1 MRALVCETLGPVN
14 SHRVQEIP
22 DPVPGK
28 RQVAVRVHACGVNF
42 ADTLIV
48 QGKYQERPEL
58 PFVPG
63 SEVAGEVI
71 ALGEGVKGIA
81 LGQRV
86 MALTS
91 VGGFAEIAL
100 AAADT
105 LIPLPD
111 GIDFTDAAAFTVAYG
126 TSHVALETRA
136 QLKAGETLII
146 NGASGGVGLTAL
158 EIGKMMGATV
168 IGLAS
173 TEEKRALVAERGA
186 DHVFDVA
193 DPDLRDKVKALGGAD
208 VGYDVVGGEAFN
220 TMLRCMKFEGRLLTV
235 GFASGEIPQVP
246 ANLLLVKN
254 ISVVGVYWGSYA
266 RNNPSVLMKS
276 LVRLTQWLKEG
287 QLRPHVSA
295 VYSLDEATK
304 GLEALANRQSVGK
317 VVIKP

>member
-208 VGYDVVGGEAFN
+208 VGYDAVGGDAFN

-276 LVRLTQWLKEG
+276 LVQLTQWLKEG

-304 GLEALANRQSVGK
+304 GLEALVNRQSVGK

>member
-14 SHRVQEIP
+14 SHRVQETP

-193 DPDLRDKVKALGGAD
+193 DPELRDKVKALGGAD
-208 VGYDVVGGEAFN
+208 VGYDVVGGDAFN

-276 LVRLTQWLKEG
+276 LVQLTQWLKEG
-287 QLRPHVSA
+287 QLRPLVSA

>member
-193 DPDLRDKVKALGGAD
+193 DPELRDKVKGLGGAA
-208 VGYDVVGGEAFN
+208 VGYDVVGGDAFN

-276 LVRLTQWLKEG
+276 LVQLTQWLKEG

>member
-111 GIDFTDAAAFTVAYG
+111 GIDFIDAAAFTVAYG

-208 VGYDVVGGEAFN
+208 VGYDVVGGDAFN

-276 LVRLTQWLKEG
+276 LVQLTQWLKEG

-304 GLEALANRQSVGK
+304 GLEALVNRQSVGK

>member
-136 QLKAGETLII
+136 QLKAGETLISH
-146 NGASGGVGLTAL
+146 GAAGGVGLTAL
-158 EIGKMMGATV
+158 ESGKMMGATV

-208 VGYDVVGGEAFN
+208 VGYDVVGGDAFN

-276 LVRLTQWLKEG
+276 LVQLTQWLKEG

-304 GLEALANRQSVGK
+304 GLEALVNRQSVGK

>member
-1 MRALVCETLGPVN
+1 MRALVCETLGPVT

-28 RQVAVRVHACGVNF
+28 RQVAIRVHACGVNF

-100 AAADT
+100 ASADT

-111 GIDFTDAAAFTVAYG
+111 GIDFADAAAFTVAYG

-193 DPDLRDKVKALGGAD
+193 DPELRDKVKALGGAD

-276 LVRLTQWLKEG
+276 LVQLTQWLKEG

>member
-71 ALGEGVKGIA
+71 ALGEGVNGIA

-193 DPDLRDKVKALGGAD
+193 DPELRDKVKALGGAD
-208 VGYDVVGGEAFN
+208 VGYDVVGGDAFN

-276 LVRLTQWLKEG
+276 LVQLTQWLKEG

>member
-173 TEEKRALVAERGA
+173 TEEKRALVAERSA

-208 VGYDVVGGEAFN
+208 VGYDVVGGDAFN

-276 LVRLTQWLKEG
+276 LVQLTQWLKEG

>member
-158 EIGKMMGATV
+158 EIGKMIGATV

-193 DPDLRDKVKALGGAD
+193 DPELRDKVKGLGGAA
-208 VGYDVVGGEAFN
+208 VGYDVVGGDAFN

-276 LVRLTQWLKEG
+276 LVQLTQWLKEG

>member
-28 RQVAVRVHACGVNF
+28 RQVAVRVRACGVNF

-193 DPDLRDKVKALGGAD
+193 DPELRDKVKALGGAD
-208 VGYDVVGGEAFN
+208 VGYDVVGGDAFN

-276 LVRLTQWLKEG
+276 LVQLTQWLKDG

>member
-63 SEVAGEVI
+63 SEVTGEVI

-208 VGYDVVGGEAFN
+208 VGYDVVGGDAFN

-276 LVRLTQWLKEG
+276 LVQLTQWLKEG

-304 GLEALANRQSVGK
+304 GLEALVNRQSVGK

>member
-1 MRALVCETLGPVN
+1 MRALVCETLGPVT

-22 DPVPGK
+22 DPAPGK
-28 RQVAVRVHACGVNF
+28 RQVAIRVHACGVNF

-100 AAADT
+100 ASADT

-276 LVRLTQWLKEG
+276 LVQLTQWLKEG

-304 GLEALANRQSVGK
+304 GLEALASRQSVGK

>member
-193 DPDLRDKVKALGGAD
+193 DPELRDKVKALGGAD
-208 VGYDVVGGEAFN
+208 VGYDVVGGDAFN

-276 LVRLTQWLKEG
+276 LVQLTQWLKDG

-295 VYSLDEATK
+295 V
-304 GLEALANRQSVGK
+304 
-317 VVIKP
+317 

>member
-71 ALGEGVKGIA
+71 ALGKGVKGIA

-208 VGYDVVGGEAFN
+208 VGYDVVGGDAFN

-276 LVRLTQWLKEG
+276 LVQLTQWLKEG

-304 GLEALANRQSVGK
+304 GLEALVNRQSVGK

>member
-1 MRALVCETLGPVN
+1 MRALVCETLGPVT

-63 SEVAGEVI
+63 SEVAGEVV

-100 AAADT
+100 ASADT

-111 GIDFTDAAAFTVAYG
+111 GIDFADAAAFTVAYG

-193 DPDLRDKVKALGGAD
+193 DPELRDKVKALGGAD

-276 LVRLTQWLKEG
+276 LVQLTQWLKEG

-304 GLEALANRQSVGK
+304 GLEALASRQSVGK

>member
-1 MRALVCETLGPVN
+1 MRALVCETLGPVT

-28 RQVAVRVHACGVNF
+28 RQVAIRVHACGVNF

-100 AAADT
+100 ASADT

-111 GIDFTDAAAFTVAYG
+111 GIDFADAAAFTVAYG

-193 DPDLRDKVKALGGAD
+193 DPELRDKVKALGGAD

-276 LVRLTQWLKEG
+276 LVQLTQWLKKG

-304 GLEALANRQSVGK
+304 GLEALACRQSVGK

>member
-14 SHRVQEIP
+14 SHRVQETP

-81 LGQRV
+81 LGQQV

-193 DPDLRDKVKALGGAD
+193 DPELRDKVKALGGAD
-208 VGYDVVGGEAFN
+208 VGYDVVGGDAFN

-276 LVRLTQWLKEG
+276 LVQLTQWLKEG
-287 QLRPHVSA
+287 QLRPHVSV

>member
-1 MRALVCETLGPVN
+1 MRALVCETLGPVT

-28 RQVAVRVHACGVNF
+28 RQVAIRVHACGVNF

-100 AAADT
+100 ASADT

-111 GIDFTDAAAFTVAYG
+111 GIDFADAAAFTVAYG

-186 DHVFDVA
+186 DLSSTWLT
-193 DPDLRDKVKALGGAD
+193 PNCGTRSRRW
-208 VGYDVVGGEAFN
+208 VGPTSA
-220 TMLRCMKFEGRLLTV
+220 TTWS
-235 GFASGEIPQVP
+235 A
-246 ANLLLVKN
+246 
-254 ISVVGVYWGSYA
+254 A
-266 RNNPSVLMKS
+266 RPS
-276 LVRLTQWLKEG
+276 T
-287 QLRPHVSA
+287 PCSA
-295 VYSLDEATK
+295 V
-304 GLEALANRQSVGK
+304 
-317 VVIKP
+317 

>member
-14 SHRVQEIP
+14 SHRVQETP

-193 DPDLRDKVKALGGAD
+193 DPELRDKVKALGGAD
-208 VGYDVVGGEAFN
+208 VGYDVVGGDAFN

-276 LVRLTQWLKEG
+276 LVQLTQWLKEG

>member
-63 SEVAGEVI
+63 SEVTGEVI

-208 VGYDVVGGEAFN
+208 VGYDVVGGDAFN

-276 LVRLTQWLKEG
+276 LVQLTQWLKEG

>member
-14 SHRVQEIP
+14 SHRVKEIP

-28 RQVAVRVHACGVNF
+28 RQVAVRVHACGINF

-48 QGKYQERPEL
+48 QGNYQERPEL

-158 EIGKMMGATV
+158 EIGKKMGANV

-193 DPDLRDKVKALGGAD
+193 DPELRDKVKALGGAD
-208 VGYDVVGGEAFN
+208 VGYDVVGGDAFN

-235 GFASGEIPQVP
+235 GFASGKIPQVP

-276 LVRLTQWLKEG
+276 LVKLTQWLKEG

-304 GLEALANRQSVGK
+304 GLEALSNRQSVGK

>member
-1 MRALVCETLGPVN
+1 
-14 SHRVQEIP
+14 
-22 DPVPGK
+22 
-28 RQVAVRVHACGVNF
+28 
-42 ADTLIV
+42 
-48 QGKYQERPEL
+48 
-58 PFVPG
+58 
-63 SEVAGEVI
+63 
-71 ALGEGVKGIA
+71 
-81 LGQRV
+81 
-86 MALTS
+86 
-91 VGGFAEIAL
+91 
-100 AAADT
+100 
-105 LIPLPD
+105 
-111 GIDFTDAAAFTVAYG
+111 
-126 TSHVALETRA
+126 
-136 QLKAGETLII
+136 
-146 NGASGGVGLTAL
+146 
-158 EIGKMMGATV
+158 MMGATV

-208 VGYDVVGGEAFN
+208 VGYDVVGGDAFN

-276 LVRLTQWLKEG
+276 LVQLTQWLKEG
-287 QLRPHVSA
+287 QLRPHVAA

>member
-193 DPDLRDKVKALGGAD
+193 DPELRDKVKALGGAD
-208 VGYDVVGGEAFN
+208 VGYDVVGGDAFN

-276 LVRLTQWLKEG
+276 LVQLTQWLKEG

-295 VYSLDEATK
+295 VYSLDEGTK

>member
-1 MRALVCETLGPVN
+1 MRALVCESLGPVT

-100 AAADT
+100 ASADT

-111 GIDFTDAAAFTVAYG
+111 GIDFADAAAFTVAYG

-193 DPDLRDKVKALGGAD
+193 DPELRDKVKALGGAD

-235 GFASGEIPQVP
+235 GFASGEIPRVP

-276 LVRLTQWLKEG
+276 LVQLTQWLKDG

-295 VYSLDEATK
+295 VYPLDEATK
-304 GLEALANRQSVGK
+304 GLEALASRQSVGK

>member
-193 DPDLRDKVKALGGAD
+193 DPELRDKVKALGGAD
-208 VGYDVVGGEAFN
+208 VGYDVVGGDAFN

-276 LVRLTQWLKEG
+276 LVQLTQWLKEG
-287 QLRPHVSA
+287 QLRPHVSV

>member
-14 SHRVQEIP
+14 SHRVQEPP

-71 ALGEGVKGIA
+71 ALGEGVNGIA

-193 DPDLRDKVKALGGAD
+193 DPELRDKVKALGGAD
-208 VGYDVVGGEAFN
+208 VGYDVVGGDAFN
-220 TMLRCMKFEGRLLTV
+220 TMLRCMKFEGRLLTL

-276 LVRLTQWLKEG
+276 LVQLTQWLKEG

>member
-193 DPDLRDKVKALGGAD
+193 DPDLRDKVKALGGAE
-208 VGYDVVGGEAFN
+208 VGYDVVGGDAFN

-276 LVRLTQWLKEG
+276 LVQLTQWLKEG

-295 VYSLDEATK
+295 VFSLDEATK

>member
-1 MRALVCETLGPVN
+1 MRALVCETLGPVT
-14 SHRVQEIP
+14 SHQVQEIP

-28 RQVAVRVHACGVNF
+28 HQVAIRVHACGVNF

-100 AAADT
+100 ASADT

-111 GIDFTDAAAFTVAYG
+111 GIDFADAAAFTVAYG

-193 DPDLRDKVKALGGAD
+193 DPELRDKVKALGGAD

-276 LVRLTQWLKEG
+276 LVQLTQWLKDG

-304 GLEALANRQSVGK
+304 GLEALASRQSVGK

>member
-111 GIDFTDAAAFTVAYG
+111 GIDFTEAAAFTVAYG

-158 EIGKMMGATV
+158 EIGKMMDATV

-193 DPDLRDKVKALGGAD
+193 DPELRDKVKALGGAD
-208 VGYDVVGGEAFN
+208 VGYDVVGGDAFN

-276 LVRLTQWLKEG
+276 LVQLTQWLKEG

-295 VYSLDEATK
+295 VYSLDEGTK

>member
-1 MRALVCETLGPVN
+1 MRALVCETLGPVT

-28 RQVAVRVHACGVNF
+28 RQVAIRVHACGVNF

-100 AAADT
+100 ASADT

-111 GIDFTDAAAFTVAYG
+111 GINFADAAAFTVAYG

-193 DPDLRDKVKALGGAD
+193 DPELRDKVKALGGAD

-276 LVRLTQWLKEG
+276 LVQLTQWLKEG

-304 GLEALANRQSVGK
+304 GLEALASRQSVGK

>member
-111 GIDFTDAAAFTVAYG
+111 GIDFTEAAAFTVAYG

-193 DPDLRDKVKALGGAD
+193 DPELRDKVKALGGAD
-208 VGYDVVGGEAFN
+208 VGYDVVGGDAFN

-276 LVRLTQWLKEG
+276 LVQLTQWLKEG

>member
-208 VGYDVVGGEAFN
+208 VGYDVVGGDAFN

-276 LVRLTQWLKEG
+276 LVQLTQWLKDG

>member
-173 TEEKRALVAERGA
+173 TEEKRVLVAERGA

-193 DPDLRDKVKALGGAD
+193 DPELRDKVKALGGAD
-208 VGYDVVGGEAFN
+208 VGYDVVGGDAFN

-276 LVRLTQWLKEG
+276 LVQLTQWLKEG

>member
-193 DPDLRDKVKALGGAD
+193 DPELRDKVKALGGAD
-208 VGYDVVGGEAFN
+208 VGYDVVGGDAFN

-276 LVRLTQWLKEG
+276 LVQLTQWLKEG

>member
-193 DPDLRDKVKALGGAD
+193 DPELRDKVKALGGAD
-208 VGYDVVGGEAFN
+208 VGYDVVGGDAFN

-276 LVRLTQWLKEG
+276 LVKLTQWLKEG

>member
-14 SHRVQEIP
+14 SHRVQETP

-111 GIDFTDAAAFTVAYG
+111 GIDFTEAAAFTVAYG

-158 EIGKMMGATV
+158 EIGKMMDATV

-193 DPDLRDKVKALGGAD
+193 DPELRDKVKALGGAD
-208 VGYDVVGGEAFN
+208 VGYDVVGGDAFN

-276 LVRLTQWLKEG
+276 LVQLTQWLKEG
-287 QLRPHVSA
+287 QLRPHVSV

>member
-1 MRALVCETLGPVN
+1 MRALVCETLGPVT

-100 AAADT
+100 ASADT

-111 GIDFTDAAAFTVAYG
+111 GIDFADAAAFTVAYG

-193 DPDLRDKVKALGGAD
+193 DPELRDKVKALGGAD

-276 LVRLTQWLKEG
+276 LVQLTQWLKEG

-304 GLEALANRQSVGK
+304 GLEALASRQSVGK